1 MVTLFCAVVGEKG
14 SAFSIE
20 IDANDSVGDLMDAIA
35 LKEKYEFA
43 ASKLKLFVAKTSQ
56 NKWLSSFS
64 DEVKNLREGLTTV
77 SIKSLMHEDNKIFGV
92 EDVLTGMTI
101 PKNKAIH
108 VLVAPP
114 EK

>member
-1 MVTLFCAVVGEKG
+1 MIFGRQQSMTLSVVVLMNILGQESKESEVSSDPKMVTLFCAVVGEKE

-64 DEVKNLREGLTTV
+64 DEVKNLKEGLTTV
-77 SIKSLMHEDNKIFGV
+77 SIK
-92 EDVLTGMTI
+92 
-101 PKNKAIH
+101 
-108 VLVAPP
+108 
-114 EK
+114 